1 MTLTWLGVPLCDGN
15 RLGNLALEEVADGW
29 RALLEVSDDRVT
41 QRICIAKGDSANID
55 QLTRAWIASFA
66 QLVDGNAR
74 ADARLERVR
83 AKAATALREVSEYF
97 DILKEHQ
104 NCRLEQLHV
113 ELDALLTAGREL
125 CRASAAVS
133 TRGTVVTHDEGRDA
147 RQRDKELVVSTIRS
161 AEVPFEQ
168 MDEAVAALERLMHPM
183 MTVSLEANIN
193 GQPIEPFRAPSARP
207 R

>member
-74 ADARLERVR
+74 ADARLTPSVSTLVSPPV
-83 AKAATALREVSEYF
+83 AIPGPPFDDTALAISTIVGMTSMMRTCWATRSGA
-97 DILKEHQ
+97 
-104 NCRLEQLHV
+104 RPG
-113 ELDALLTAGREL
+113 ALRIHGMR
-125 CRASAAVS
+125 SAASYTKNPCVCS
-133 TRGTVVTHDEGRDA
+133 
-147 RQRDKELVVSTIRS
+147 
-161 AEVPFEQ
+161 P
-168 MDEAVAALERLMHPM
+168 
-183 MTVSLEANIN
+183 
-193 GQPIEPFRAPSARP
+193 
-207 R
+207 